1 MMTPAQYWISGGS
14 VGGGFGRSYSC
25 ELGRNVNR
33 STSENTFVWRGVVV
47 DAAGAGAGCAIG
59 LAFSFPLRLAKA
71 LKKPVLDVASFPRDD
86 GPAVGVGAA
95 VCCGVV
101 ACGLSV
107 AVAGWKLVRGW

>member
-1 MMTPAQYWISGGS
+1 MTPAQYWISGGS

-33 STSENTFVWRGVVV
+33 STSENTFVWRGDVV
-47 DAAGAGAGCAIG
+47 DATRVAAAAVLGTA

-71 LKKPVLDVASFPRDD
+71 LKKPVLDVAAARDD
-86 GPAVGVGAA
+86 GPAVCCVVVAA
-95 VCCGVV
+95 V
-101 ACGLSV
+101 ACGLIV

>member
-25 ELGRNVNR
+25 ELGLNVNR
-33 STSENTFVWRGVVV
+33 STKENTFVWRVVV
-47 DAAGAGAGCAIG
+47 VVGVTAETGNTAATE

-71 LKKPVLDVASFPRDD
+71 LKKPELPRED
-86 GPAVGVGAA
+86 GPAARTD
-95 VCCGVV
+95 CCEEGV

-107 AVAGWKLVRGW
+107 AVAGWKLVLGW